1 MVYEITQDC
10 RIANKEYKKGD
21 LVTIDEVGQYFTTVM
36 KPVTANENVKV
47 EKPIENVEVSE
58 PVENAEPVENTD
70 DVENADEN
78 VDEISENADED
89 KPEPKAKGKSKKK

>member
-36 KPVTANENVKV
+36 KPVEANNNVKKENVKV
-47 EKPIENVEVSE
+47 DPVE

-78 VDEISENADED
+78 VDEVSENADED